1 MKIIK
6 YTVTGGGDS
15 SSSSST
21 NNRAVSSLHCIYRS
35 NTIMPGPRMGPR
47 PADFDEDLVRSS
59 PTYIRWEKL
68 APGEKL
74 RYACREFTKGFGDD
88 DERLMRRI
96 MIARRNNLRDH
107 EILKKARASVAVVD
121 GSEGK
126 RKSEKGTFASD
137 DDRSPKKHRTCVY
150 SMNDDEIRR
159 EMDVDAVER
168 TRSYKKWL
176 RLQDGQEFTY
186 NQKYIKGCDNHDWL
200 LKKNI
205 WRRMRYRRENKKIL
219 SQMKYL
225 SSNDESQDMLPVST
239 QVRSERADSTATSE
253 HSFSSTL
260 VAASAG
266 AQLADHTLPPE
277 LLSSGEVVALPD
289 AEPDDNI
296 VQAAVAAAESYMKQ
310 QARVST
316 SVNPV
321 SLKSASVNPEP
332 VVEERGP
339 SMASIEEHDD
349 DHHHSSN
356 HLFDGDALDV
366 AAKLAAAASAG
377 GHGDD
382 SDDDFCTAEL

>member
-1 MKIIK
+1 
-6 YTVTGGGDS
+6 
-15 SSSSST
+15 
-21 NNRAVSSLHCIYRS
+21 
-35 NTIMPGPRMGPR
+35 MGPR

-74 RYACREFTKGFGDD
+74 RYACREFTKGHGDD

-107 EILKKARASVAVVD
+107 EILKKARASVAGVPG
-121 GSEGK
+121 GSVGGK
-126 RKSEKGTFASD
+126 RKSNKGDFSD
-137 DDRSPKKHRTCVY
+137 AQSPKKNRTCTY

-186 NQKYIKGCDNHDWL
+186 NQKYIKGRDNHDWL

-219 SQMKYL
+219 SQMKYITGH
-225 SSNDESQDMLPVST
+225 DVTQGVLPVSS
-239 QVRSERADSTATSE
+239 QGRSERADSTATSE
-253 HSFSSTL
+253 HSFSSSL
-260 VAASAG
+260 VAVSADN
-266 AQLADHTLPPE
+266 QLADHTLPAE
-277 LLSSGEVVALPD
+277 LLSSEDVAALPD

-310 QARVST
+310 QARVSST
-316 SVNPV
+316 SDNAA
-321 SLKSASVNPEP
+321 SLKEQSVNPEP
-332 VVEERGP
+332 VVREGDP
-339 SMASIEEHDD
+339 SMDSIEEHDD
-349 DHHHSSN
+349 NHHHSSS